1 MKELPQMMQSK
12 IKIPQLMM
20 PLFINNAGKG
30 HKLRPQLLFILMI
43 VILIYLSSKLYL
55 AKNKKINM
63 SLKLNDI
70 STKAPGD
77 LDKDEIKDIT
87 AKMIKEL
94 DELQNLLFAQGK
106 HSVLVVIQGMDGSGK
121 DGVIRNVL
129 GNMNPQGVTVK
140 SYKAP
145 TPEELSHDFL
155 WRIHQHAPAKGMIQ
169 VFNRSH
175 YEDILVTRVH
185 KWCDDKTA
193 AKRMKAINEFETL
206 LQIHNNTH
214 ILKFYLHVSP
224 EEQQERLSERMKD
237 PTKMWKYNDRDFEEA
252 KLWDIYMNMYQDCFD
267 NCNNPPWTIVPAD
280 QNWYKEYIIASQ
292 LHGLLKGLDMQ
303 YPGMKK

>member
-1 MKELPQMMQSK
+1 MPA
-12 IKIPQLMM
+12 IK
-20 PLFINNAGKG
+20 
-30 HKLRPQLLFILMI
+30 
-43 VILIYLSSKLYL
+43 
-55 AKNKKINM
+55 
-63 SLKLNDI
+63 LKDI
-70 STKAPGD
+70 DTRAPKD
-77 LDKDEIKDIT
+77 LDKTKIKEKNLAILE
-87 AKMIKEL
+87 EL
-94 DELQNLLFAQGK
+94 DELQNLLYAEGK

-121 DGVIRNVL
+121 DGLIRDVL

-193 AKRMKAINEFETL
+193 KKRMKAINDFEKL
-206 LQIHNNTH
+206 IQEHNSTH
-214 ILKFYLHVSP
+214 ILKFYLHISA

-237 PTKMWKYNDRDFEEA
+237 PGKMWKYNEKDFEEA
-252 KLWDIYMNMYQDCFD
+252 KLWDIYMQMYEDCFN
-267 NCNNPPWTIVPAD
+267 NCNEPEWTIVPSD
-280 QNWYKEYIIASQ
+280 QNWYKEYIVAEKLQ
-292 LHGLLKGLDMQ
+292 KLLKSLNMQ